1 MEQLTKDGFER
12 VMESLATFTYRPR
25 PMIAVHPIEHPLWQA
40 LFGGTL
46 PVTDFNS
53 KRNELFRR
61 FEAGEL
67 LEPLRAE
74 AEKFAARYLPR
85 DSQNRE
91 FCRRLEDEQLAASI
105 TNAALAA
112 ANRAMARA
120 YPPASPRC
128 GEI

>member
-61 FEAGEL
+61 FEAGEFAGAVTSRSRDVCR
-67 LEPLRAE
+67 PL
-74 AEKFAARYLPR
+74 
-85 DSQNRE
+85 S
-91 FCRRLEDEQLAASI
+91 
-105 TNAALAA
+105 
-112 ANRAMARA
+112 
-120 YPPASPRC
+120 SP
-128 GEI
+128 